1 MIKNWKLFL
10 EAFDPFQGD
19 PFREEILG
27 NVDDILSPLKD
38 NGFYIDIVYG
48 FSSIINN
55 KLLINIK
62 GKEFPFRQD
71 GIESLFISSDDFQS
85 IIHLNNYLISEE
97 FEPIS
102 AGLNPT
108 DNILKELDIKFHTFK
123 SDRHLYSEMKR
134 MSYPISKLEYSL
146 KKSDMKINFMNFE
159 YRLPKFAKLFR

>member
-1 MIKNWKLFL
+1 MIKNWNLFL
-10 EAFDPFQGD
+10 EAFDPFKGD
-19 PFREEILG
+19 PFREEILN
-27 NVDDILSPLKD
+27 NVNDILSGLKD

-48 FSSIINN
+48 FSEIINN

-85 IIHLNNYLISEE
+85 IIHLNNYLISEG

-102 AGLNPT
+102 N
-108 DNILKELDIKFHTFK
+108 NILKELDITFHTFK
-123 SDRHLYSEMKR
+123 SNKLYGSIPLAKR
-134 MSYPISKLEYSL
+134 MSYPISRLEYSL
-146 KKSDMKINFMNFE
+146 KKSDMKINFINFE

>member
-1 MIKNWKLFL
+1 MINNWKLFL
-10 EAFDPFQGD
+10 EAFDPFEGD
-19 PFREEILG
+19 PFREKIL
-27 NVDDILSPLKD
+27 NNINDILSELKD

-48 FSSIINN
+48 FSSIIYN
-55 KLLINIK
+55 KLFINIK

-71 GIESLFISSDDFQS
+71 GKESLFISSDDFQS

-102 AGLNPT
+102 

-123 SDRHLYSEMKR
+123 SDKPLYSAMKR
-134 MSYPISKLEYSL
+134 MSYPISRLEYSL

>member
-1 MIKNWKLFL
+1 MIKNWELFL
-10 EAFDPFQGD
+10 EAFDPFKGD
-19 PFREEILG
+19 PFREEILN
-27 NVDDILSPLKD
+27 NVNDILSGLKD

-48 FSSIINN
+48 FSEIINN

-102 AGLNPT
+102 N
-108 DNILKELDIKFHTFK
+108 NSIKELDIKFHTFK
-123 SDRHLYSEMKR
+123 SDRLFYYEMES
-134 MSYPISKLEYSL
+134 MIYPISRLEYDL
-146 KKSDMKINFMNFE
+146 KKNDMKINFINFE

>member
-85 IIHLNNYLISEE
+85 IIHLNSYLISEE

-102 AGLNPT
+102 
-108 DNILKELDIKFHTFK
+108 DNILKELSCNFAIKFLRAKPLK
-123 SDRHLYSEMKR
+123 SKMKT
-134 MSYPISKLEYSL
+134 MSYPISRLEYSL
-146 KKSDMKINFMNFE
+146 KKSDMKINFINFE